1 MRGRIAGE
9 PNHVRVKATINGRV
23 RELPDEM
30 TVGSLLDLLGSPR
43 AGIAVA
49 RNDRV
54 VRRAEYD
61 TDCLR
66 EGDRLEIITAVAG
79 G

>member
-1 MRGRIAGE
+1 VHGRIVAE
-9 PNHVRVKATINGRV
+9 PNHVRVKATINGQLRDLPN
-23 RELPDEM
+23 EL
-30 TVGSLLDLLGSPR
+30 TVSALLDLLGSPR

-61 TDCLR
+61 IDRLR
-66 EGDRLEIITAVAG
+66 DGDRVEIITAVAG

>member
-1 MRGRIAGE
+1 
-9 PNHVRVKATINGRV
+9 VKATINGEV
-23 RELPDEM
+23 RDLPGEM
-30 TVGSLLDLLGSPR
+30 SVGALLELLGSPLT
-43 AGIAVA
+43 GVAVA

-61 TDCLR
+61 NDRVR
-66 EGDRLEIITAVAG
+66 EGDRVEIIHAVAG

>member
-1 MRGRIAGE
+1 
-9 PNHVRVKATINGRV
+9 VKASVNGQL
-23 RELPDEM
+23 REFPNELS
-30 TVGSLLDLLGSPR
+30 VGALLDSLGSPR

-54 VRRAEYD
+54 VRRGDYD
-61 TDCLR
+61 SQYVTD
-66 EGDRLEIITAVAG
+66 GDRIEIIKAVAG

>member
-1 MRGRIAGE
+1 
-9 PNHVRVKATINGRV
+9 VRVAVNGEE
-23 RELPDEM
+23 RELPDGF
-30 TVGSLLDLLGSPR
+30 TVGELLEMLGTAR

-54 VRRAEYD
+54 VRRAEYETQTLAD
-61 TDCLR
+61 
-66 EGDRLEIITAVAG
+66 GDAIEIIKAVAG

>member
-1 MRGRIAGE
+1 MKVSVNGE
-9 PNHVRVKATINGRV
+9 A
-23 RELPDEM
+23 REVPEGI
-30 TVGSLLDLLGSPR
+30 TVAALLEAVGAARS
-43 AGIAVA
+43 GIAVA

-61 TDCLR
+61 THALAD
-66 EGDRLEIITAVAG
+66 GDSIEIIKAVAG

>member
-1 MRGRIAGE
+1 M
-9 PNHVRVKATINGRV
+9 KATINGQLRD
-23 RELPDEM
+23 LPDEL
-30 TVGSLLDLLGSPR
+30 TVSGLLDLLGSPR

-54 VRRAEYD
+54 IRRAEYD
-61 TDCLR
+61 TDRLR
-66 EGDRLEIITAVAG
+66 DGDRVEIITAVAG

>member
-1 MRGRIAGE
+1 M
-9 PNHVRVKATINGRV
+9 KATINGRPADLPN
-23 RELPDEM
+23 EL
-30 TVGSLLDLLGSPR
+30 TIGSLLELLGSAR
-43 AGIAVA
+43 NGIAVA

-61 TDCLR
+61 KQLVRD
-66 EGDRLEIITAVAG
+66 GDRVEIIEAVAG